1 MRLLDRM
8 AFYEINSI
16 HLFVEKAVLGLS
28 SSFFDLNLPIPA
40 SRSEDVDSENVVQII
55 KQIWYFKSGSRTAY
69 WGSINDELDEFLA

>member
-1 MRLLDRM
+1 VRLLDRM

-55 KQIWYFKSGSRTAY
+55 KQI
-69 WGSINDELDEFLA
+69 